1 MGIKVSDSEIQTRLD
16 QIKKQYFGG
25 SEKRYQAQLKQRG

>member
-1 MGIKVSDSEIQTRLD
+1 MGIKVTDKRRRRTRLD

-25 SEKRYQAQLKQRG
+25 SKKRSTRRS